1 MRRNT
6 PMRRSEPRQTI
17 GAGLRGALPLAL
29 SATALLALAGC
40 GSHHHNQADLN
51 LEREDL
57 VAVAHALQRAR
68 PAVESE
74 LAAST
79 RAWPLVVN
87 GLPTNA
93 RGLAGGRETIAQA
106 ALSAARLPEPG
117 PMTETESRYLTG
129 PGAPLA
135 SIYRQYTG
143 LVGHGWT
150 QIAAMSAQ
158 LEHGGPA
165 AKRFARENVALY
177 IESVYDGQFDLGQIQ
192 KRLKKG
198 YDEVGGQQALGS
210 RLTQAEVSA
219 LEALYSEARTRLSPR
234 ATVKLGS

>member
-1 MRRNT
+1 V
-6 PMRRSEPRQTI
+6 P
-17 GAGLRGALPLAL
+17 
-29 SATALLALAGC
+29 ALAAAIAIGGC
-40 GSHHHNQADLN
+40 GSHHHNQAELK

-74 LAAST
+74 LQASK
-79 RAWPLVVN
+79 RAWPSVVN
-87 GLPTNA
+87 GLPTSA
-93 RGLAGGRETIAQA
+93 GGLAGARETIAQA
-106 ALSAARLPEPG
+106 ALSAARLPEPK
-117 PMTETESRYLTG
+117 PITETESRYLTG

-143 LVGHGWT
+143 LVSHGWT
-150 QIAAMSAQ
+150 QIAAMGAQ
-158 LEHGGPA
+158 LEHGPPA
-165 AKRFARENVALY
+165 ARHFARENVALY

-198 YDEVGGQQALGS
+198 YTEVGGQQALGS
-210 RLTQAEVSA
+210 SLTPVEVDA